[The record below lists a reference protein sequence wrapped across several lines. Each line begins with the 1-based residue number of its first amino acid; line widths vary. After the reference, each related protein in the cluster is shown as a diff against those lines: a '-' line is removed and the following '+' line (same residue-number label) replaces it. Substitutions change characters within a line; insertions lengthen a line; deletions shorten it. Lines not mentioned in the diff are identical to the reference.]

1 MADETDQQA
10 SAIIAAFGGIRPMA
24 AKLDAPVSTVQGWKQ
39 RNTIPATRMSE
50 IREIAEKNNISLPG
64 SANSTPES
72 PILASETVVEPVSV
86 PVDMRAEIEA
96 NADVDAAP
104 AANPSQ
110 SATASG
116 GGGRATGLAVLAL
129 LVAVGTAGWLWW
141 STEGPGA
148 DGGINTRIS
157 ALEGRIARLSD
168 GLGDPGKP
176 ERDAIMAQI
185 EALRADLD
193 KAGQPDMDG
202 LLAPLRA
209 ELTRLS
215 EQLRSQPAPAS
226 GDVDPALEQR
236 LAELEAGVQN
246 AAQLAG
252 ANMQAMSG
260 GIVEFDTRIGE
271 LESGVTEMAA
281 RLAAV
286 VQSDTRQDAAA
297 TSAIAL
303 TLSGL
308 QLRRAVLRGDSY
320 GAILASIDDL
330 FPGDAALAPL
340 LTTLQTHASS
350 GVPTRDDLV
359 FAFPDAATAILD
371 NAPGEAENDIFDQI
385 LDRARRVVR
394 VRRVGSDVPADSID
408 GQIARAELRLEA
420 GDVAGAVM
428 VLQALPESS
437 RDAAQPWLMKAAAH
451 IKTVAA
457 LEAIEMLA
465 LDRLRAAGG
474 A

>member
-39 RNTIPATRMSE
+39 RNTIPAKRMSE
-50 IREIAEKNNISLPG
+50 IREIAEKNNISLPE
-64 SANSTPES
+64 SANSTSES

-86 PVDMRAEIEA
+86 PVDMRAEIDA
-96 NADVDAAP
+96 NADADAAP

-176 ERDAIMAQI
+176 ERDAITAQM

-202 LLAPLRA
+202 LLTPLRA

-226 GDVDPALEQR
+226 GDVR
-236 LAELEAGVQN
+236 SR
-246 AAQLAG
+246 AG
-252 ANMQAMSG
+252 A
-260 GIVEFDTRIGE
+260 
-271 LESGVTEMAA
+271 AA
-281 RLAAV
+281 
-286 VQSDTRQDAAA
+286 
-297 TSAIAL
+297 
-303 TLSGL
+303 G
-308 QLRRAVLRGDSY
+308 
-320 GAILASIDDL
+320 
-330 FPGDAALAPL
+330 
-340 LTTLQTHASS
+340 
-350 GVPTRDDLV
+350 
-359 FAFPDAATAILD
+359 
-371 NAPGEAENDIFDQI
+371 
-385 LDRARRVVR
+385 RARSGRAK
-394 VRRVGSDVPADSID
+394 RRPTG
-408 GQIARAELRLEA
+408 GRQYA
-420 GDVAGAVM
+420 GHVW
-428 VLQALPESS
+428 
-437 RDAAQPWLMKAAAH
+437 RDWRIRHP
-451 IKTVAA
+451 
-457 LEAIEMLA
+457 
-465 LDRLRAAGG
+465 DR
-474 A
+474 